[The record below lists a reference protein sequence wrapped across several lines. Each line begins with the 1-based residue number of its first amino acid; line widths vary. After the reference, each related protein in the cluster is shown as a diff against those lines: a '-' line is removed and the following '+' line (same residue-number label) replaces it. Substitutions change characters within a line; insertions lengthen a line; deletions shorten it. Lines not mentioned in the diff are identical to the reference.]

1 MAQPGKEGE
10 GKMKEVLRACKK
22 CKLLT
27 TEKTCP
33 IHGSEKTTEEWSGF
47 VLISEPSESI
57 IAQKA
62 GIKLAGMYA
71 IKVRM

>member
-1 MAQPGKEGE
+1 
-10 GKMKEVLRACKK
+10 MKEVLRACKK

-27 TEKTCP
+27 IERNCP
-33 IHGSEKTTEEWSGF
+33 IHGEEKTTEEWSGF
-47 VLISEPSESI
+47 VLISEPTESV

-62 GIKLAGMYA
+62 SIRMPGMYA